1 MALEDAG
8 YEILMRVHDEVVV
21 LVDEYDAEDHRQ
33 VIEEIMS
40 TPPIWAS
47 DLPLGAEAIVSKHYR
62 K

>member
-1 MALEDAG
+1 
-8 YEILMRVHDEVVV
+8 MRIHDEVVV

-33 VIEEIMS
+33 AIEQIMS